1 MARTRRSAVTPKDDS
16 PTLTTKERALVQ
28 AILNA
33 AAEGTKFPTRQEL
46 GRLAGYGTG
55 DTARTQCCRAL
66 TRQHVRLGSGLT
78 D

>member
-1 MARTRRSAVTPKDDS
+1 MTPKDDAPS
-16 PTLTTKERALVQ
+16 LTTKERALVQ

-66 TRQHVRLGSGLT
+66 TRQHVR
-78 D
+78 